1 VRASAVETDKGAE
14 FRGGPLR
21 GGGAAVD
28 ACCVSGELLEGEEL
42 CAGLVWAIEGTC
54 ARTLVFVSGSTSHII
69 ATEAGALGGTDNAQ
83 NLFGDIL

>member
-42 CAGLVWAIEGTC
+42 CAGLVVG
-54 ARTLVFVSGSTSHII
+54 
-69 ATEAGALGGTDNAQ
+69 N
-83 NLFGDIL
+83 